1 MGKDWFMQRDTGVER
16 PADGAAADD
25 ATAGSA
31 AAGVVHRLAQ
41 RHETLATVES
51 LTGGSLAASIVD
63 IAGVSGIYRGGL
75 VVYATELKS
84 ALAGVPADLLSE
96 RGPVDPDVAAALAEG
111 GRQRCGADWGVATT
125 GVAGPEPQDG
135 RPVGLVYVAVA
146 GPNGGEVRQFD
157 LDGGRDHVRA
167 AAVVEALRLL
177 AERIHDADGQDPD
190 AHPGA
195 AADDPEAREFDDPE
209 GPAGTAEGT
218 RGRAGTAD
226 AARR

>member
-1 MGKDWFMQRDTGVER
+1 MQREASGGVER
-16 PADGAAADD
+16 PSDGAASDEAVM
-25 ATAGSA
+25 GSA
-31 AAGVVHRLAQ
+31 AAGVVHRLVQ

-75 VVYATELKS
+75 VVYATELKGT
-84 ALAGVPADLLSE
+84 LAGVPTDLLSE

-135 RPVGLVYVAVA
+135 KPVGLVYVAVA
-146 GPNGGEVRQFD
+146 GPNGGEVRQLD

-167 AAVVEALRLL
+167 VAVIEALRLL
-177 AERIHDADGQDPD
+177 AERIHDADVKDDLDPD
-190 AHPGA
+190 AQVPEPATDHP
-195 AADDPEAREFDDPE
+195 
-209 GPAGTAEGT
+209 
-218 RGRAGTAD
+218 
-226 AARR
+226 